1 METKL
6 INAVQ
11 RQLGGRDQLKEVARH
26 CNASAGW
33 PGFTYYS
40 DTIAFFKRHRAA
52 IVSAVKE
59 MADDMGQD
67 VVSFVASFQCLDD
80 DSETRDEIGRALY
93 GRLRPDDT
101 QVPNALAWF
110 ALEESARAAFPDL

>member
-26 CNASAGW
+26 CNANAGW

-59 MADDMGQD
+59 MAEEMGQD
-67 VVSFVASFQCLDD
+67 VISFVASFQCLDD
-80 DSETRDEIGRALY
+80 DIETRDEIGRALY
-93 GRLRPDDT
+93 GRLRADDT
-101 QVPNALAWF
+101 LVPNALAWF
-110 ALEESARAAFPDL
+110 ALEEAARAAFPNL